1 MRWGIIGPGHIAHR
15 FAQALE
21 VVQDGE
27 LHAVAS
33 RSADRA
39 AAFASTY
46 GARKSYGSYEDM
58 AADAEVDAVYI
69 ATPHRFHHANA
80 LRCLTRGKPVL
91 CEKPLTVNAAQAR
104 ELVDTARS
112 KGVFL
117 MEALWTRYLPIYD
130 QVREWLEEG
139 RIGELKLLT
148 STFCF
153 RAPADPKHRAWN
165 HDLAGGALLD
175 IGVYNIAVS
184 QWVYGAD
191 PVSFTAKAELSETNV
206 DGLTAATLDYGDGR
220 FSQFTCSFFLDC
232 SNDFTIYGAG
242 GAIRIHPG
250 FWEGTEA
257 TLLAGQQK
265 ELSVSRPFR
274 RNGFE
279 YEIEEAM
286 RCIREGLLE
295 SARMTHAHTLGNLEL
310 MDGIRAQIGL
320 RYSFE

>member
-21 VVQDGE
+21 VVQGGE
-27 LHAVAS
+27 LYAVAS

-39 AAFASTY
+39 ADFASTY
-46 GARKSYGSYEDM
+46 GARKSYGSYEDV
-58 AADAEVDAVYI
+58 AADPEVDAVYI

-91 CEKPLTVNAAQAR
+91 CEKPLTVNAAQAK

-112 KGVFL
+112 EGVFL

-165 HDLAGGALLD
+165 HALAGGALLD

-242 GAIRIHPG
+242 GAIRIHGG